1 MNKSTRKQVWTV
13 LVIATSLVLTFVLE
27 CLNRHSPIKAFA
39 FIADNPAMFLFDA
52 VLVLDSLFLTLLFRR
67 RIFAFLLVILLW
79 LAVGII
85 NCLMVIMRTLPF
97 TIIDLTLL
105 KDALGLFDVYFSL
118 PQRILIVGLSALAIL
133 FVIFLFIKA
142 PKQQRLSLSK
152 FVSGALMLATLTL
165 GCLNMGMN
173 TNFITAS
180 LSDLTA
186 AYDKYGF
193 AYCFLA
199 TFTDMGVDMPEN
211 YSVETIEEV
220 EQQIETV
227 EDDAPSYL
235 VRPNIV
241 FVQLESFFDP
251 NHIIG
256 LELTE
261 NPIPTF
267 TQLKKD
273 YPSGYLTM
281 PSIGGGTA
289 NSEFEVLTG
298 MTLSHFGAGEYP
310 YNTVMLNTAVES
322 ICQNLDS
329 LDYTSHAIHNHSGS
343 FYGRNKV
350 YPNMGFDTFTSIEY
364 MHDYT
369 VNELGWADDSALTAE
384 VLSALNSTEGKDFV
398 FCVTVESHGH
408 YPTEQMTDAENS
420 VISEFDL
427 ESASY
432 WGMDYY
438 LQVLR
443 ETDNFIAELLA
454 ELENNDE
461 PTVVVFYGD
470 HLPSLGLSAEDL
482 ENGSIYQTEYVIWNN
497 YTGFLQHI
505 ADRDL
510 YAYQLSAYVTDLLK
524 IRTGEICRLHQGYL
538 QGVLPEDIDYM
549 NSLQL
554 LEYDRLY
561 GDNTLHDGVAPY
573 SATNMRMGTSAIRLS
588 GVQISDDA
596 LIIKGSGF
604 TDFSEVF
611 YDEKQIHTIYVS
623 PDLLVSTELPG
634 DGERI
639 SIGQVT
645 DDGTTLSTTN
655 SIVYRTEAE

>member
-1 MNKSTRKQVWTV
+1 MNKSTRKQAWAVI
-13 LVIATSLVLTFVLE
+13 VIAASLVLTFVLE
-27 CLNRHSPIKAFA
+27 CLNRHSVLEAFA
-39 FIADNPAMFLFDA
+39 FASGNPGMFLFDA
-52 VLVLDSLFLTLLFRR
+52 ILVLDTLFITLLFRR
-67 RIFAFLLVILLW
+67 RIFAFLLMIILW

-85 NCLMVIMRTLPF
+85 NCIMVIMRTLPF

-118 PQRILIVGLSALAIL
+118 PQRILIVGLSILAIL
-133 FVIFLFIKA
+133 FVIYLFIKA
-142 PKQQRLSLSK
+142 PKQQRMPLNK
-152 FVSGALMLATLTL
+152 FISGALVLATLTL
-165 GCLNMGMN
+165 GCINMGMN
-173 TNFITAS
+173 TNFISSS

-199 TFTDMGVDMPEN
+199 TFTDMGIDMPEN
-211 YSVETIEEV
+211 YSEETMDEV
-220 EQQIETV
+220 EQQIDTV
-227 EDDAPSYL
+227 ENDAPSYL

-251 NHIIG
+251 KHVIG
-256 LELTE
+256 LELTDD
-261 NPIPTF
+261 PIPTF
-267 TQLKKD
+267 TQLKND

-322 ICQNLDS
+322 ICNNLAPLNYS
-329 LDYTSHAIHNHSGS
+329 SHAIHNHSGS

-364 MHDYT
+364 MDDYEK
-369 VNELGWADDSALTAE
+369 NELGWADDSVLTDEVMDALK
-384 VLSALNSTEGKDFV
+384 STGGKDFV

-408 YPTEQMTDAENS
+408 YPTEQITDSDDS
-420 VISEFDL
+420 VISEFEL

-438 LQVLR
+438 LQVLC
-443 ETDNFIAELLA
+443 ETDNFIAELLS
-454 ELENNDE
+454 ELEDCGE
-461 PTVVVFYGD
+461 PTVVVLYGD
-470 HLPSLGLSAEDL
+470 HLPSLGLSGEDL
-482 ENGSIYQTEYVIWNN
+482 ENGNLYQTEYVIWNN

-524 IRTGEICRLHQGYL
+524 IHSGQICRLHQGYL
-538 QGVLPEDIDYM
+538 ENALPEDTDYM

-554 LEYDRLY
+554 LEYDMLY
-561 GDNTLHDGVAPY
+561 GGNTLYDGEPPY
-573 SATNMRMGTSAIRLS
+573 QASNMKLGTSPIRLS
-588 GVQISDDA
+588 GVKLSDGA
-596 LIIKGSGF
+596 LILEGTGF
-604 TDFSEVF
+604 TDSSEVF
-611 YDEKQIHTIYVS
+611 YDDSQIQTIYVS
-623 PDLLVSTELPG
+623 PELLVSTKLPE
-634 DGERI
+634 DGARI

-645 DDGTTLSTTN
+645 DDGTVLSTTN
-655 SIVYRTEAE
+655 SFIYREE